1 MITQVTP
8 VILSAARTPTGRFG
22 GSLSNISAPRLG
34 AYAIGAAVE
43 RAGVDPTLIDEVFM
57 GQVVQAGSGQAP
69 ARQAAVYAGL
79 PDNIGAVTLNKICG
93 SGLRT
98 VMMAATSIKAG
109 DGRLFVAGGM
119 ESMDMAPFML
129 ARARFGYRLGSG
141 ELLDATVH
149 DGLTDP
155 FHQHHMGIS
164 AEWIAEN
171 YAITRAEMDA
181 FALASHLK
189 AAAAID
195 AGYFDEE
202 IVSISV
208 RQKRETIEFRNDETV
223 RRDTTLEKLAALSPA
238 FKQGGLVTAG
248 NAPPL
253 SDGASAVVV
262 AHPDLTDELG
272 IRPMA
277 RILGYAYHAL
287 EPLKLFTAP
296 PYAVR
301 KVLDKV
307 GWSVEDVD
315 LLELNEAFAAQAIH
329 NIRDLGVDPDIVN
342 VNGGAIALGHAVGSS
357 GSRVLTTLLYA
368 LRQRNLR
375 QGVAALCLGGGEAVA
390 MAVELI

>member
-1 MITQVTP
+1 MVSQVTP

-22 GSLSNISAPRLG
+22 GSLSNISAPHLG
-34 AYAIGAAVE
+34 AYAIKAAVE
-43 RAGVDPTLIDEVFM
+43 RAGVDPTMIDEVFM

-69 ARQAAVYAGL
+69 ARQAAIYAGL
-79 PDNIGAVTLNKICG
+79 PDSVGAITLNKICG

-98 VMMAATSIKAG
+98 VMMAATCIRANE
-109 DGRLFVAGGM
+109 GRLFVAGGM
-119 ESMDMAPFML
+119 ENMDMAPYML
-129 ARARFGYRLGSG
+129 AKARYGYRLGSG
-141 ELLDATVH
+141 ELQDATVH

-171 YAITRAEMDA
+171 YAITRVEMDA
-181 FALASHLK
+181 FAHSSHQK

-195 AGYFDEE
+195 AGYFVDE
-202 IVSISV
+202 IVPVLV
-208 RQKRETIEFRNDETV
+208 RYKNETIEFSTDETV
-223 RRDTTLEKLAALSPA
+223 RRDSTLETLATLSPA
-238 FKQGGLVTAG
+238 FKPGGSITPG

-262 AHPDLTDELG
+262 AHPDLADELG
-272 IRPMA
+272 ILPMA

-301 KVLDKV
+301 KVLGKV
-307 GWSVEDVD
+307 GWRIEDVD

-329 NIRDLGVDPDIVN
+329 NIRALGVDPAKVN
-342 VNGGAIALGHAVGSS
+342 VNGGAIALGHAIGSS

-368 LRQRNLR
+368 LRQRELKR
-375 QGVAALCLGGGEAVA
+375 GVAALCLGGGEAVA
-390 MAVELI
+390 MAVEMI

>member
-34 AYAIGAAVE
+34 AYAIAAAVE

-79 PDNIGAVTLNKICG
+79 PDSIGAVTLNKICG

-129 ARARFGYRLGSG
+129 ARARYGYRLGSG

-171 YAITRAEMDA
+171 YTITRAEMDA

-208 RQKRETIEFRNDETV
+208 RQKRETIEFRSDETV
-223 RRDTTLEKLAALSPA
+223 RRGTTLEKLATLSPA

-248 NAPPL
+248 NAPPI

-262 AHPDLTDELG
+262 AHPDLADELG
-272 IRPMA
+272 IRPIA

-296 PYAVR
+296 PHAVR

-307 GWSVEDVD
+307 GWNVEDVD

-329 NIRDLGVDPDIVN
+329 NIRDLGVDPDKVN

-390 MAVELI
+390 IAVELI

>member
-1 MITQVTP
+1 MIAQVTP
-8 VILSAARTPTGRFG
+8 VILSAARTPTGRFD
-22 GSLSNISAPRLG
+22 GSLSNIPAPRLG
-34 AYAIGAAVE
+34 AYTIEAAVE

-69 ARQAAVYAGL
+69 ARQAAIYANL
-79 PDNIGAVTLNKICG
+79 PDSVGAVTINKICG
-93 SGLRT
+93 SGLFT

-109 DGRLFVAGGM
+109 EGRLFVTGGM
-119 ESMDMAPFML
+119 ENMDMAPYML
-129 ARARFGYRLGSG
+129 SRARYGYRLGSG
-141 ELLDATVH
+141 EVLDATVH

-155 FHQHHMGIS
+155 FHKHHMGIS
-164 AEWIAEN
+164 AEWIAEI

-181 FALASHLK
+181 FALASHQK
-189 AAAAID
+189 AATAID
-195 AGYFDEE
+195 AGYFEEE
-202 IVSISV
+202 IVPISV
-208 RQKRETIEFRNDETV
+208 LQKRETIDFKSDETV
-223 RRDTTLEKLAALSPA
+223 RRDATLEKLATLSPA

-248 NAPPL
+248 NAPPI

-262 AHPDLTDELG
+262 AHPDLADELE

-277 RILGYAYHAL
+277 RILGYAHHAL

-307 GWSVEDVD
+307 GWSIEDVD

-329 NIRDLGVDPDIVN
+329 NIRDLGVDADKVN

-368 LRQRNLR
+368 LRQRDLR
-375 QGVAALCLGGGEAVA
+375 RGVAALCLGGGEAVA
-390 MAVELI
+390 MAIELI

>member
-1 MITQVTP
+1 MNKQVTP

-22 GSLSNISAPRLG
+22 GSLSTIPAPRLG
-34 AYAIGAAVE
+34 AYAIAAAVE
-43 RAGVDPTLIDEVFM
+43 RAGVDPILIDEVFM

-79 PDNIGAVTLNKICG
+79 PDSIGAVTLNKICG

-119 ESMDMAPFML
+119 ENMDMAPFML

-171 YAITRAEMDA
+171 YAITRTEMDA

-208 RQKRETIEFRNDETV
+208 RQKRETIEFRSDETV
-223 RRDTTLEKLAALSPA
+223 RRGTTLEKLAALAPA

-248 NAPPL
+248 NAPPI
-253 SDGASAVVV
+253 SNGASAVVV

-296 PYAVR
+296 PHAVR

-329 NIRDLGVDPDIVN
+329 NIRDLGIDPDIVN

-390 MAVELI
+390 IAVELI